1 MKKGKKAVQLPLQL
15 PLEVTSAR
23 EDLVV
28 TSANREAV
36 NYLDNWPRS
45 TPDPGSR
52 SGSSSIAILAGP
64 VGAGKTHL
72 ANIWAARVGAK
83 FLTPSTENGQEI
95 PETGSFV
102 VEDIAQGGFSE
113 TWLFHLI
120 NATLVSK
127 GNLLLTSRCWPGDW
141 GIALP
146 DLQSRMKLAHL
157 LELFEPDDILLT
169 GVLTKLFSDR
179 QLQIQPD
186 VVEYLVRRMERS
198 LSSAQILVS
207 EIDQLSLSEKRGVSK
222 HLAGA
227 ALKNLG
233 LVE

>member
-1 MKKGKKAVQLPLQL
+1 MKKGKKAVQLPLHL
-15 PLEVTSAR
+15 PLEVASAR

-28 TSANREAV
+28 TNANREAV
-36 NYLDNWPRS
+36 SYLDNWPKS
-45 TPDPGSR
+45 VPDAGL
-52 SGSSSIAILAGP
+52 SSIAILAGP

-83 FLTPSTENGQEI
+83 FLTPSTENGHEI

-120 NATLVSK
+120 NATLASK
-127 GNLLLTSRCWPGDW
+127 GNLLLTSRRWPGDW

-146 DLQSRMKLAHL
+146 DLQSRMKLTHL
-157 LELFEPDDILLT
+157 LELFEPDDYLLT

-179 QLQIQPD
+179 QLQVQPN

-198 LSSAQILVS
+198 LSSAQILVA

-222 HLAGA
+222 QLAGE

-233 LVE
+233 LAE